1 MSLPSYF
8 VYRQSAYEDRH
19 FSYRKKEKKT
29 YKTIK
34 VRKLLQALYKINTE
48 LKCSCI
54 SRFRSAK
61 EAEDSEALAKQRG
74 EELPSA
80 ERFDSNCIT
89 PGTEFMTRLQAQLK
103 YFVTFKVSTDK
114 LWQKTKVILSGHE
127 VHIMILGKLCK
138 LYVVCSLLIY
148 PVSVATKTINKSRHK
163 EIIKTLIRHKLLKVN
178 VKNMV
183 ILC

>member
-1 MSLPSYF
+1 M
-8 VYRQSAYEDRH
+8 
-19 FSYRKKEKKT
+19 
-29 YKTIK
+29 
-34 VRKLLQALYKINTE
+34 RKLLQALYKINTE

-138 LYVVCSLLIY
+138 LYVACSLFIY

-163 EIIKTLIRHKLLKVN
+163 EIIKTLIRHKL
-178 VKNMV
+178 
-183 ILC
+183 